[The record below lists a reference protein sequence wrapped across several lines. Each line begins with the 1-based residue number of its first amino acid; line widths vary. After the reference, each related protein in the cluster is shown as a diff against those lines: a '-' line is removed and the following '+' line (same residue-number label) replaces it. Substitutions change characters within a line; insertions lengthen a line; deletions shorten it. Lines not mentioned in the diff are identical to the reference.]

1 MPSFFMFAT
10 LPYVVVVN
18 QISIMSAYSITYKVS
33 SSHVPVYILTCPPV
47 HSEGMV
53 AYLRKN
59 NCKFH
64 MVMERTKWERRHSI
78 DRDVF
83 YIEVC
88 PQQVIDRL
96 IKSTEAKGG
105 QVNLPLADLFSGLR
119 DSKTVID
126 RYREL
131 LKVYHPDCGGNADE
145 FSQLIAQFQQAM
157 RVLAYSSGE
166 RSPAFPSQ
174 VQGCLEVVSQT
185 VVDRLTAST
194 QAKGGQV
201 NLLPSEKL
209 VSPNA
214 PGIEVSL
221 VICTETQEQVLEILF
236 KGSEIP
242 ATGDD
247 EDDYEWWNAQNNLDI
262 KLKTFIET
270 AITGKQNVVFYY
282 DARIN
287 AGLADLLE
295 SCGFTYNGTEEAMR
309 FSNK

>member
-1 MPSFFMFAT
+1 
-10 LPYVVVVN
+10 
-18 QISIMSAYSITYKVS
+18 MSAYSITYKVS
-33 SSHVPVYILTCPPV
+33 SAHVPVYILTCPPV
-47 HSEGMV
+47 HSKGMIG
-53 AYLRKN
+53 YLRKN
-59 NCKFH
+59 GCKFH
-64 MVMERTKWERRHSI
+64 MVMERTKWERRHSV

-88 PQQVIDRL
+88 PQQVADRL
-96 IKSTEAKGG
+96 IASTQSKGG
-105 QVNLPLADLFSGLR
+105 QVNLP
-119 DSKTVID
+119 
-126 RYREL
+126 
-131 LKVYHPDCGGNADE
+131 
-145 FSQLIAQFQQAM
+145 AM
-157 RVLAYSSGE
+157 
-166 RSPAFPSQ
+166 
-174 VQGCLEVVSQT
+174 
-185 VVDRLTAST
+185 
-194 QAKGGQV
+194 
-201 NLLPSEKL
+201 KL

-214 PGIEVSL
+214 SGIEVSL

-270 AITGKQNVVFYY
+270 AITGKQNLVFYY

-295 SCGFTYNGTEEAMR
+295 SCGFTYDGTEEAMR